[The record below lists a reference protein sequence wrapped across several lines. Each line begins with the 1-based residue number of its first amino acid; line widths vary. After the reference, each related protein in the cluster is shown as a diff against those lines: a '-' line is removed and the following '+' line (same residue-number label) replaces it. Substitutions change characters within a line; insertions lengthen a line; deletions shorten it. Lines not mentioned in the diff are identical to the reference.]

1 MNLLLP
7 DLLLRRTG
15 QQGRLRWSRSDLMRF
30 QSVRLQQLR
39 QHAMQRSRFLADYHR
54 HLDAAPL
61 KELPPMTKSTLME
74 FWDELVTAPSLRREM
89 VERNLAERESDGT
102 DPSLPWRGRW
112 WMAATGGSTGERGV
126 FVWDRRE
133 WISILAS
140 YARVNDWAGVRVGLG
155 HPLSTAIVSTRNPTH
170 QSAVVGASIRSRLVP
185 TLRVN
190 ATDPLEQIVNQ
201 LNRFRP
207 KLLVCYAS
215 MLAPLAEAQL
225 AGSLRV
231 APEKVITA
239 SEELLPAAQR
249 MAVHAWGVDVLN
261 TYAATETATIAS
273 MCPMGSLHLYEDFVL
288 VEPVDAAYRAVADG
302 QVADRLLVTVLFSR
316 TLPLIRYELD
326 DSVRLATRACPCGSP
341 YRVLEAVIGRTESS
355 LRVAAQAGGAVVVGP
370 NVFHD
375 AVGPL
380 AVHGWQVR
388 QLPGSGLMVRVV
400 DPDHHLDLPRIRS
413 AVLAGLCHA
422 GVSPDVPIDVEPVSH
437 LDRTRLGKTPLIVPW
452 PASGTRSRS

>member
-1 MNLLLP
+1 MNLLLA

-15 QQGRLRWSRSDLMRF
+15 QQGRLRWSRSRLMRF
-30 QSVRLQQLR
+30 QSVRLHQLR
-39 QHAMQRSRFLADYHR
+39 QHAMQRSPFLAEYHR

-74 FWDELVTAPSLRREM
+74 FWDELVTAPSLRREL

-133 WISILAS
+133 WVSILAS
-140 YARVNDWAGVRVGLG
+140 YARVNDWAGVRVGPG
-155 HPLSTAIVSTRNPTH
+155 HPLPTAIVSTRNPTH

-207 KLLVCYAS
+207 RLLVCYAS

-225 AGSLRV
+225 AGSLRI

-288 VEPVDAAYRAVADG
+288 VEPVDAAYRAVPDG
-302 QVADRLLVTVLFSR
+302 QLADRLLVTVLFSR

-341 YRVLEAVIGRTESS
+341 YRVLETVIGRTESC
-355 LRVAAQAGGAVVVGP
+355 LRLTANAGGAVVVRP
-370 NVFHD
+370 DVFHD

-388 QLPGSGLMVRVV
+388 QLPNGLAVRVL

-422 GVSPDVPIDVEPVSH
+422 GVGPDVPIDVEPVSH

-452 PASGTRSRS
+452 SASGTPSRS